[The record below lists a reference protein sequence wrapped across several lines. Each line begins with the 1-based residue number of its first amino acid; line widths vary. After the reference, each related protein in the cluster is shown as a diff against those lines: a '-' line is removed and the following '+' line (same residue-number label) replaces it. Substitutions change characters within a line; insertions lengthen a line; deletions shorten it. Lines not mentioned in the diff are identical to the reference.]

1 MKWKTPDTLTL
12 ESTANRT
19 AGLGIYRPKLI
30 NYSMLEIFPWWIQVD
45 STTRPNSPQSTF
57 CLLLLPS
64 SSKKGALRSLA
75 FPHLDPEGLP
85 PPYPVIG
92 FLSSLLSNQL
102 IRRKFS
108 YTRRLEDLIIKSDLG
123 FFCCCCCLVGFLCLF
138 CCCFETGSCYII
150 QTGLK
155 LMIHRR
161 FLNAGIMNWYYW
173 DYKHLCCHH
182 DSFLEKILGW

>member
-1 MKWKTPDTLTL
+1 M
-12 ESTANRT
+12 
-19 AGLGIYRPKLI
+19 
-30 NYSMLEIFPWWIQVD
+30 D

-108 YTRRLEDLIIKSDLG
+108 YTRRLEDLIIKSELG
-123 FFCCCCCLVGFLCLF
+123 FFVVVVVIVWLVFF
-138 CCCFETGSCYII
+138 VCFVVVLR
-150 QTGLK
+150 QGLVT
-155 LMIHRR
+155 
-161 FLNAGIMNWYYW
+161 
-173 DYKHLCCHH
+173 
-182 DSFLEKILGW
+182 